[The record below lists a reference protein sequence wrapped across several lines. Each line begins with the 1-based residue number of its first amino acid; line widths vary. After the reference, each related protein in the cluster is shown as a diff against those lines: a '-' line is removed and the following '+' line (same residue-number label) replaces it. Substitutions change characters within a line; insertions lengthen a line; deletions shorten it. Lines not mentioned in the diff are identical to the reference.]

1 MNAVTLTK
9 EDAEDSSLPQI
20 AQQAV
25 EQWSG
30 LCQLEHSWRMIH
42 EPLPEAEAEQLLK
55 QVFPE

>member
-1 MNAVTLTK
+1 MNAVTLTR
-9 EDAEDSSLPQI
+9 ENVGDSSLPQI

-42 EPLPEAEAEQLLK
+42 EPLPEAEA
-55 QVFPE
+55 